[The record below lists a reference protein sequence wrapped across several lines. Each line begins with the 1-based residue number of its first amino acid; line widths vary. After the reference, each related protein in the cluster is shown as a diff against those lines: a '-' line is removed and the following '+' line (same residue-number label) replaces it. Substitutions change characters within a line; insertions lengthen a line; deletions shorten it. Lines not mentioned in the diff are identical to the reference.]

1 VVSSRLLERSSL
13 LGAVQARNEHYMVTA
28 LRGAS
33 GYTTIIEIPEGTN
46 PRMSDIDRQGALQI
60 SIRRKV
66 TFTANDQIGINLIPG
81 GFHVWSG
88 KMREII

>member
-1 VVSSRLLERSSL
+1 
-13 LGAVQARNEHYMVTA
+13 MVTA

-33 GYTTIIEIPEGTN
+33 GYTTIIEIPEIPEGTN
-46 PRMSDIDRQGALQI
+46 PRMSDIARQGALQI

-66 TFTANDQIGINLIPG
+66 TFTANDQTGINLIPG

>member
-46 PRMSDIDRQGALQI
+46 PRMSDIARQGALQI

-66 TFTANDQIGINLIPG
+66 TFTAKTIKSGSISFRE
-81 GFHVWSG
+81 GFTFGVA
-88 KMREII
+88 R